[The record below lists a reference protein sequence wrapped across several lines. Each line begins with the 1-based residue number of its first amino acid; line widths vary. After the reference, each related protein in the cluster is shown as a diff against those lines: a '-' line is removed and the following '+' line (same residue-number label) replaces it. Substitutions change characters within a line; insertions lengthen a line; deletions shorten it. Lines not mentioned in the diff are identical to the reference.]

1 MAEQSRKLNGQMCWL
16 WCGGM
21 NPAHGCCLDLS
32 ALQRNGALV
41 FGARSTDRGP
51 CVGTVP
57 GRYSCAGPFEC
68 SGCSCVVRNQE
79 SRWDLGEAEVVAVPG
94 WSFHTAS
101 LLYSSLR
108 LFAVP
113 GSA

>member
-1 MAEQSRKLNGQMCWL
+1 M
-16 WCGGM
+16 
-21 NPAHGCCLDLS
+21 
-32 ALQRNGALV
+32 
-41 FGARSTDRGP
+41 
-51 CVGTVP
+51 GTVP
-57 GRYSCAGPFEC
+57 GRYSCAGPFER

-79 SRWDLGEAEVVAVPG
+79 SCWDLGEAEVVAIPG

-108 LFAVP
+108 FFAVP